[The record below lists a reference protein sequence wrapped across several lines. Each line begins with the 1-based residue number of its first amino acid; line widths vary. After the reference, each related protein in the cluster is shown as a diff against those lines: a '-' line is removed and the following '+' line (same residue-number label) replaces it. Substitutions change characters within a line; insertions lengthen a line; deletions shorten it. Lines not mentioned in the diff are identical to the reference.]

1 MENFTIFLRLS
12 SQPFTLKFRQK
23 SDSILRFKMPKTT
36 PCFWIRRPSRCCLD
50 HNLDFFRNRLTFF
63 LFIDSLNS
71 SFVQFC
77 GWMVTGYF
85 CRDFFESWNLL
96 NVCFFGKHQVGLQLQ
111 VFVALFG
118 LIFCFPAFRKAF
130 PAFILETLWQEDV
143 GRDEEE
149 LCTEGWLVDW
159 LFWLVDWLMVHD
171 F

>member
-12 SQPFTLKFRQK
+12 SQPCTLKFRQK

-77 GWMVTGYF
+77 GWMVTGNWIL
-85 CRDFFESWNLL
+85 CRFFFQSWNLL
-96 NVCFFGKHQVGLQLQ
+96 SVCVFFGETSGR
-111 VFVALFG
+111 ASG
-118 LIFCFPAFRKAF
+118 FRCSLWIDFLLPSFQKSLPSLYPRNSDHGRKMLAEMKKSCAQKA
-130 PAFILETLWQEDV
+130 
-143 GRDEEE
+143 
-149 LCTEGWLVDW
+149 DW
-159 LFWLVDWLMVHD
+159 LIGWIG
-171 F
+171 